1 MENKQG
7 KKKSIFWIVLVVILT
22 LPTMAVCA
30 FPYLPLKEGSLL
42 YAVGSGVYSLF
53 EKYLNFFPKG
63 TLSIYGLAPLAA
75 FALLVLITTF
85 LGAGPLS
92 FLLKALAFY
101 SLYLVF
107 AYAQGAEGF
116 EIVKVLPNYYHWIAL
131 GVFFVSCLILLC
143 SCIAR
148 NKRKKVNAE
157 PKDESPVKEQKQ
169 EQVQEAIEPEAKE
182 KISLEETEEPEQS
195 EPSIEPEPSKPK
207 STMPYKEALKSLSAV
222 CVPEF
227 EKFPNSLSASILK
240 PHAGVTIYDV
250 VEREAEIKKAAQE
263 QKRLEE
269 ERLRKLEEERQKRKA
284 LEEERA
290 RQEAEAEKKRLE
302 SLFKPRTL
310 LRRLS
315 EDAEAEK
322 DFSAY
327 SSVDYGISVKKAE
340 TAEAPKPYQIQPE
353 YQGQTSVQKPVQPSY
368 QGSVQ
373 FQAPPSQMI
382 NPYAVQFQSPA
393 EPVGQP
399 VQSAQYVQP
408 TQAAQPAQSVQPV
421 QSAQYVQ
428 PTQATQSTQL
438 VQPAQPTQPIQP
450 TQMGTQPTQPVQN
463 AQFEVPQEEGE
474 PRKSVFEL
482 EDSALKQE
490 ELPQT
495 PRASFKEEEERA
507 QSEME
512 EQQRRRAEERQA
524 PQVQPQ
530 VKPEAQVAPANAPT
544 NVEEPEEEDDIEEF
558 EKSKAA
564 FASAS
569 ETDKKKSN
577 MPDIDY
583 VSGVAGLK
591 SNRDNGSHLLDADKF
606 VYHYPPE
613 SLLKH
618 YEVSAPVYD
627 DVENDPNG
635 RIIVETFKDFNIG
648 MQVLHIQHGP
658 TFTLYELALQR
669 GVKVSRVT
677 NYAEDIAMNL
687 AVASVRILAPIPG
700 KTAIGIEVPN
710 KKRDTIGFDVMMEAL
725 KAKPYKIPM
734 VLGKNITGDSIVID
748 LTKTPHLLV
757 AGTTGSGKSVCINGL
772 ICSVLFTKSP
782 KEVRMILVDPKMVEL
797 SVYNGIPHLLTP
809 VITEPKKALK
819 AMNFVVDEMT
829 RRMALFSSVGAKKIE
844 EYNEKIVEKKL
855 ARVKLPYIM
864 VIVDEFADL
873 MLTVGKELEA
883 SIKRI
888 TALARFCGIHL
899 VLATQRPSVDVITG
913 IIKSNIPT
921 QIAFAVSNSQNS
933 RIIIDSNGA
942 EKLLGRGDM
951 LYNSA
956 ESRTPSRIQGAYI
969 DSEIE
974 DVVNF
979 VKTQGEPDYIDESY
993 FEDDEDEE
1001 EEEEESASSA
1011 SEDLFS
1017 KAWKIVS
1024 DKGEAS
1030 ASYLQRRLNI
1040 GYNRAANLIEQMED
1054 AGYIGPARGSKPRE
1068 ILRFY
1073 GSD

>member
-1 MENKQG
+1 MLLCFSYRARKGCFGCMRNKQEKKQT
-7 KKKSIFWIVLVVILT
+7 KKKSVLWIILVVLLT
-22 LPTMAVCA
+22 VPTMTVCA
-30 FPYLPLKEGSLL
+30 FPYLPLAEGSLP
-42 YAVGSGVYSLF
+42 YAVMQGVYAIF
-53 EKYLNFFPKG
+53 EKYTNFFPTG
-63 TLSIYGLAPLAA
+63 SLSTYGLAPLAA

-85 LGAGPLS
+85 AGAGLLS
-92 FLLKALAFY
+92 FILKVVAFY
-101 SLYLVF
+101 SLYLIF
-107 AYAQGAEGF
+107 AYAQGGKGF
-116 EIVKVLPNYYHWIAL
+116 EIVGFLPRYYYWIAL
-131 GVFFVSCLILLC
+131 GVFFLSCLLLIC
-143 SCIAR
+143 TWLS
-148 NKRKKVNAE
+148 KRKKNKKVTNAKAKTAME
-157 PKDESPVKEQKQ
+157 DVEENASQP
-169 EQVQEAIEPEAKE
+169 EQVGVEATLDNLEDVPNEA
-182 KISLEETEEPEQS
+182 SEEEIKTVEME
-195 EPSIEPEPSKPK
+195 KPK
-207 STMPYKEALKSLSAV
+207 STLESKEALKSLSEL

-227 EKFPNSLSASILK
+227 EKFPNSLSGTILK
-240 PHAGVTIYDV
+240 PHAGVSIYDV
-250 VEREAEIKKAAQE
+250 VEREAQIKKEAQE
-263 QKRLEE
+263 QRRLEE
-269 ERLRKLEEERQKRKA
+269 ERAKKLEEERQKRKA

-290 RQEAEAEKKRLE
+290 RKEAEAEKKRLE
-302 SLFKPRTL
+302 SLFKPRNL
-310 LRRLS
+310 LKRLS

-322 DFSAY
+322 NFSSYRGFSDNNSAKNIE
-327 SSVDYGISVKKAE
+327 VE
-340 TAEAPKPYQIQPE
+340 KPANLYQIQSE
-353 YQGQTSVQKPVQPSY
+353 YQNPTPVQRPVY
-368 QGSVQ
+368 QSAVAS
-373 FQAPPSQMI
+373 QAASAVASQVPPSQMI
-382 NPYAVQFQSPA
+382 NPYAVQFQSSPVINSEPEPARSA
-393 EPVGQP
+393 EPIEEVKP
-399 VQSAQYVQP
+399 VQRSEYVDR
-408 TQAAQPAQSVQPV
+408 
-421 QSAQYVQ
+421 
-428 PTQATQSTQL
+428 
-438 VQPAQPTQPIQP
+438 
-450 TQMGTQPTQPVQN
+450 
-463 AQFEVPQEEGE
+463 EEKE
-474 PRKSVFEL
+474 TEKSVFARDMENT
-482 EDSALKQE
+482 E
-490 ELPQT
+490 EEEISQV
-495 PRASFKEEEERA
+495 PRASFKDEELRA

-512 EQQRRRAEERQA
+512 EQQRRREQEKAEQKAEQSKPMQDFVPAR
-524 PQVQPQ
+524 PVQEVVQ
-530 VKPEAQVAPANAPT
+530 ELVRDDADDEA
-544 NVEEPEEEDDIEEF
+544 EF

-564 FASAS
+564 YASS
-569 ETDKKKSN
+569 SDSDKKKKKE
-577 MPDIDY
+577 PDIDY

-591 SNRDNGSHLLDADKF
+591 SSVNNSHLLDADKF
-606 VYHYPPE
+606 VYRFPPE

-618 YEVSAPVYD
+618 YKIEAEYYD
-627 DVENDPNG
+627 DLENDPNG
-635 RIIVETFKDFNIG
+635 KIIVDTFNDFNIG
-648 MQVLHIQHGP
+648 TQLLHIQHGP

-677 NYAEDIAMNL
+677 NYAEDVAMNL

-700 KTAIGIEVPN
+700 KSAIGIEVPN

-725 KAKPYKIPM
+725 KAKPFKIPM

-772 ICSVLFTKSP
+772 ICSVLFTKTP
-782 KEVRMILVDPKMVEL
+782 KEVRMLLVDPKMVEL

-819 AMNFVVDEMT
+819 AMNFIVEEME

-951 LYNSA
+951 LYNSP
-956 ESRTPSRIQGAYI
+956 EFRTPTRIQGAYI
-969 DSEIE
+969 DTEIE

-1001 EEEEESASSA
+1001 EGEEESASSA
-1011 SEDLFS
+1011 SEDMFS

-1024 DKGEAS
+1024 DRGEAS

-1068 ILRFY
+1068 ILKLY